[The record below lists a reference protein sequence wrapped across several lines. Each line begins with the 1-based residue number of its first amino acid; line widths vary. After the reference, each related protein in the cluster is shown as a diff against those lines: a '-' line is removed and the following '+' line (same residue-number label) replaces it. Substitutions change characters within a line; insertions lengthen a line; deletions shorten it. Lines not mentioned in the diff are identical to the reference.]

1 MSLHSVVLFAA
12 QKTFSLMQSS
22 ISHLRTEAASPT
34 LVGGFFTTE
43 PPRKLTN
50 LYKRRIL
57 SCILLFVTLWTVV
70 FQAALS
76 VEFSRQEYWRGLPFP
91 TLQHLPHPGI
101 EPASL
106 APPALAVRF
115 FTTAPSGKLSL
126 EGRYCIILISV
137 FPMFKEWI
145 GTKSY

>member
-1 MSLHSVVLFAA
+1 MACMQA
-12 QKTFSLMQSS
+12 QSCLPLCNPLDYSS
-22 ISHLRTEAASPT
+22 PGSS
-34 LVGGFFTTE
+34 
-43 PPRKLTN
+43 
-50 LYKRRIL
+50 
-57 SCILLFVTLWTVV
+57 SM
-70 FQAALS
+70 
-76 VEFSRQEYWRGLPFP
+76 EFSRQEYWRGLPFP